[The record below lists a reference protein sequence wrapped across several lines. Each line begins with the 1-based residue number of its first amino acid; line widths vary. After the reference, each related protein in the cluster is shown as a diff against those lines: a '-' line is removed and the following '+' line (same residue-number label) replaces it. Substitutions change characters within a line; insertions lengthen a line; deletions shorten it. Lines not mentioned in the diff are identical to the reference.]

1 LRTVFLGSPPF
12 ATPVFERLVRS
23 GHRPLALVTL
33 PDKPKGRNREVE
45 PSELAL
51 AARAHEIPVLQ
62 PADPHAPEFLDALRA
77 LAPDVLVVASY
88 GVILKPALLE
98 LAPHGALNVHGS
110 LLPRWRGASPIQA
123 AVLAGDART
132 GVSIQRIVLALDEG
146 DVLLAKER
154 AIGAR
159 ETSGDLF
166 DALALLGGEALV
178 EALDLLEHGRAVFT
192 PQDGSRATYARKIR
206 KERGAIDWTK
216 DASELE
222 RAVRAYNPWPLA
234 RMLDPKGRELN
245 VHEARVVEGSGE
257 PGSVLESGARF
268 VVACG
273 RGALELITVQVAG
286 KRALPAAEYLR
297 GARIEPGQRVGTPPI
312 TPK

>member
-1 LRTVFLGSPPF
+1 MRTVFLGSPPF

-45 PSELAL
+45 ESELVR
-51 AARAHEIPVLQ
+51 AARAHEIAVHQ
-62 PADPHAPEFLDALRA
+62 PADPHAPEFLASLRA
-77 LAPDVLVVASY
+77 LDPEVLVVASY

-123 AVLAGDART
+123 AVLAGDAVT

-146 DVLLAKER
+146 DVLLSKER
-154 AIGAR
+154 AIGPND
-159 ETSGDLF
+159 TSGELF
-166 DALALLGGEALV
+166 DALAVLGGDALV
-178 EALDLLEHGRAVFT
+178 EALDLLESGRAVFT

-206 KERGAIDWTK
+206 KERGAIDWSK
-216 DASELE
+216 DAAELE
-222 RAVRAYNPWPLA
+222 RAVRAYHPWPLA
-234 RMLDPKGRELN
+234 RMLDPKGRELS
-245 VHEARVVEGSGE
+245 VHAARVVALAGE
-257 PGSVLESGARF
+257 PGVVLEAGERWI
-268 VVACG
+268 VACG
-273 RGALELITVQVAG
+273 RDALELVTVQAAG
-286 KRALPAAEYLR
+286 KRALSAAEYLR
-297 GARIEPGQRVGTPPI
+297 GARIEAGQRVGTPQA

>member
-1 LRTVFLGSPPF
+1 MRTVFLGSPPF
-12 ATPVFERLVRS
+12 ATPVFERLACS

-45 PSELAL
+45 PSELAK
-51 AARAHEIPVLQ
+51 AAQAHGIAVLQ
-62 PADPHAPEFLDALRA
+62 PADPHASEFLETLRA

-123 AVLAGDART
+123 AVLAGDAVT

-154 AIGAR
+154 AIR
-159 ETSGDLF
+159 PQDTSGELF
-166 DALALLGGEALV
+166 DALALLGGDALV
-178 EALDLLEHGRAVFT
+178 EALDLLEQGRAVFR

-206 KERGAIDWTK
+206 KERGAIDWSK
-216 DASELE
+216 DASEIE

-245 VHEARVVEGSGE
+245 VHATRVVEGAGK
-257 PGSVLESGARF
+257 PGHVLEASARF

-273 RGALELITVQVAG
+273 HGALELVTVQVAG

-297 GARIEPGQRVGTPPI
+297 GARIEAGQQVGTPPN
-312 TPK
+312 PPQ

>member
-1 LRTVFLGSPPF
+1 MRTVFLGSPPF

-51 AARAHEIPVLQ
+51 AARAHEISVLQ

-154 AIGAR
+154 ASGAR

-166 DALALLGGEALV
+166 DALALLGGDALV

-192 PQDGSRATYARKIR
+192 PQDGSRA
-206 KERGAIDWTK
+206 
-216 DASELE
+216 
-222 RAVRAYNPWPLA
+222 
-234 RMLDPKGRELN
+234 
-245 VHEARVVEGSGE
+245 
-257 PGSVLESGARF
+257 
-268 VVACG
+268 
-273 RGALELITVQVAG
+273 
-286 KRALPAAEYLR
+286 
-297 GARIEPGQRVGTPPI
+297 
-312 TPK
+312 